1 MQDDIGVVVMTDG
14 KFQWWPLPEGV
25 EDTPMNRA
33 ELASYMNVSTNTI
46 DAWIKAGLPV
56 FEEGGNG
63 RAYVFMLGDC
73 CRWRHER
80 DESENGQKLSAAR
93 AIELRQAA
101 FLNLEGDTLSGPMTS
116 KERREAALADL
127 DYNRAALQ
135 RRELCRVSDV
145 TELIEDLFLIVR
157 EEADALPDKL
167 ERALGLGSEQVA
179 KTVEQMDAMLKSMV
193 RRIEESQLEGF
204 EDEAQGQPMQLL
216 I

>member
-1 MQDDIGVVVMTDG
+1 MQDNVGVVVMTDG

-33 ELASYMNVSTNTI
+33 ELSAYMNVSTNTI

-56 FEEGGNG
+56 FEEGSNG

-73 CRWRHER
+73 CQWRHER
-80 DESENGQKLSAAR
+80 EEKDNGKKLSAAA
-93 AIELRQAA
+93 AIEKRQAA
-101 FLNLEGDTLSGPMTS
+101 FLNLDDGDLGGPMTA

-135 RRELCRVSDV
+135 RRELCRMSDV
-145 TELIEDLFLIVR
+145 TDLIEDLFLIVR

-167 ERALGLGSEQVA
+167 ERSLGLTPEQVN
-179 KTVEQMDAMLKSMV
+179 KLIENMDGMLHSMV
-193 RRIEESQLEGF
+193 HRIEKSQLEGF
-204 EDEAQGQPMQLL
+204 EDEALGQPMQLL